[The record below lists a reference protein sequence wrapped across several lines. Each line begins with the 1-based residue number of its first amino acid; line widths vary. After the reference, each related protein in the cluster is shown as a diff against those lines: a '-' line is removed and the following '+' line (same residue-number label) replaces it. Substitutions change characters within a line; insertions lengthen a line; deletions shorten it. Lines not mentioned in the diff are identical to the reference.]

1 MFIKEVTQRNYAIS
15 ISMERF
21 VEIAEAESFKNI
33 GTCGPTIGE
42 QLDEVDGVWNVEYD
56 GHFGV
61 AIYLTLD
68 VEHDTDEIWAQIE
81 AIIIP

>member
-1 MFIKEVTQRNYAIS
+1 MLVKDATSTNYS
-15 ISMERF
+15 IDVSMERF
-21 VEIAEAESFKNI
+21 EEICEAESFKNI
-33 GTCGPTIGE
+33 GTCGLTIAE
-42 QLDEVDGVWNVEYD
+42 QLEKIDGVWKVEYD
-56 GHFGV
+56 GHFGA